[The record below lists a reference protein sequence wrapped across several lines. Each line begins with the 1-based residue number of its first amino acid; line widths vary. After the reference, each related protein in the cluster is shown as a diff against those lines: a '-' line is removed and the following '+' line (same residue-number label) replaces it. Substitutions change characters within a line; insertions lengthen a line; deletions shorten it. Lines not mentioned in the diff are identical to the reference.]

1 MFDSQPTKDEMMQE
15 RLQALGTSIARKRD
29 EAVQARKES
38 GIEEIWKN
46 CEDAYLGIDD
56 ANRHEFQSAKWAK
69 STSVAGPVTTNDIAK
84 DDTRSTAFVR
94 LTSRYVDFATAKL
107 CEIALPID
115 DKAFAFEP
123 TPIPDLVMKLQD
135 ESPLQDQSD
144 QPVMQQGPD
153 GQPIP
158 RTVKDD
164 VTEVLNKA
172 KDAAKKAEVRI
183 YDWMVECRHTTE
195 MRKVVHDGARLGV
208 GILKGPVPDRR
219 KSQAVVRKGDV
230 VALEIVE
237 KTVPVTRWVDPW
249 NVFPDAACGENP
261 DDGDYIFERDYMS
274 AKRLGQLRKRK
285 GWNAAK
291 IEQVLKEGPGKVFAD
306 DNSGESDKIKKR
318 RFEVWSYYGMLSRE
332 DLECAGD
339 EKLMAQLGD
348 ANEAYAIVTLVNDS
362 IIRCILN
369 PLDSGKFPYR
379 FFCWSRRAGHWAG
392 VGVAE
397 QVAMPQRMVNAATR
411 AVLENAG
418 ISAGIQI
425 ILDRGLV
432 TPSDDQWAITRN
444 KIWFKSADAVLDDVR
459 KAFHI
464 FEIPNVQAKLMPI
477 IEYALRLAEEHS
489 SIPLVSQGQYAENAS
504 PQTYGQAQL
513 QNNNALAFLRE
524 KGNMLD
530 DAITEPLVM
539 QFYEWLLLDPDVP
552 AEEKGDFKINAHG
565 TSAMFERAIAEV
577 TLQQMVAM
585 SVNPAFGGD
594 PEKTYEMWVKSKRI
608 DPRDVMMD
616 DEKKQQLAKQQQPQ
630 APAVQAAQIRAQ
642 ADMQRE
648 QLRQDAAVKKMQMD
662 MDRDTQYAQELRERT
677 QGERQLRIAELQ
689 MRRELAMMEYA
700 NRNQLSLDSI
710 KAQLAQTALKLR
722 TTKELAAIGAPAK
735 DLPTPPVEPPGR
747 APEGQSFS
755 K

>member
-1 MFDSQPTKDEMMQE
+1 MFERKPTQDEMMQE
-15 RLQALGTSIARKRD
+15 RLQALGTSIAKKRD

-69 STSVAGPVTTNDIAK
+69 STSIAGPVTTNDINR
-84 DDTRSTAFVR
+84 DETRSTAFVR
-94 LTSRYVDFATAKL
+94 LTSRYVDFAVAKL

-123 TPIPDLVMKLQD
+123 TPVPDLVMQM
-135 ESPLQDQSD
+135 ENETPLQDQMG

-153 GQPIP
+153 GQPVP
-158 RTVKDD
+158 KTVKDR
-164 VTEVLNKA
+164 VAEIIAKA
-172 KDAAKKAEVRI
+172 KDAAKKAETRI

-195 MRKVVHDGARLGV
+195 MRKVIHDSARLGTGV
-208 GILKGPVPDRR
+208 LKGPVPDRR
-219 KSQAVVRKGDV
+219 KSQAITGQGEMI
-230 VALEIVE
+230 ALEIVE
-237 KTVPVTRWVDPW
+237 KTVPVTRWVDLW
-249 NVFPDAACGENP
+249 NIFPDAACGENP

-274 AKRLGQLRKRK
+274 PKRLGQLKKRK

-291 IEQVLKEGPGKVFAD
+291 IDQVLQEGPGKVFAD
-306 DNSGESDKIKKR
+306 DNSGDSEKIKRR
-318 RFEVWSYYGMLSRE
+318 RFEVWSYYGLLSRE
-332 DLECAGD
+332 DLVCAGQTD
-339 EKLMAQLGD
+339 LPESMT
-348 ANEAYAIVTLVNDS
+348 EAYAIITLVNDS

-397 QVAMPQRMVNAATR
+397 QVSMPQRMVNAATR

-432 TPSDDQWAITRN
+432 APADEQWSITRN
-444 KIWFKSADAVLDDVR
+444 KVWFKTADAVLDDVR

-464 FEIPNVQAKLMPI
+464 FEIPNVQAQLMPI

-530 DAITEPLVM
+530 DAITEPLVN

-552 AEEKGDFKINAHG
+552 ADEKGDFKINAHG

-608 DPRDVMMD
+608 DPRDVMLD
-616 DEKKQQLAKQQQPQ
+616 EEKKKQMAQQPPPQ
-630 APAVQAAQIRAQ
+630 DPSVQVATIRAASAEKIADLNVQAK
-642 ADMQRE
+642 
-648 QLRQDAAVKKMQMD
+648 LAVDKSD
-662 MDRDTQYAQELRERT
+662 TDRDTIYVNAQSERDRN
-677 QGERQLRIAELQ
+677 QEAYLERKLGLE
-689 MRRELAMMEYA
+689 RELALLQYA
-700 NRNQLSLDSI
+700 HENQITLENAKASL
-710 KAQLAQTALKLR
+710 AETALKLR
-722 TTKELAAIGAPAK
+722 TTKELAAINAPAK
-735 DLPTPPVEPPGR
+735 DMMKPPVEPPGR
-747 APEGQSFS
+747 APAGESFA